1 MYAVGRYFCLN
12 PFTVTG
18 NVAEN
23 RQICLSAGHFAI
35 SASSAEGQ
43 NKRGERKERRV
54 RRKKYDRALS

>member
-35 SASSAEGQ
+35 SASSAEGKK
-43 NKRGERKERRV
+43 KRGKKGRKEGSGGGNMIGR
-54 RRKKYDRALS
+54 

>member
-18 NVAEN
+18 KVAEN

-35 SASSAEGQ
+35 SASSAE
-43 NKRGERKERRV
+43 E
-54 RRKKYDRALS
+54 

>member
-35 SASSAEGQ
+35 SASSAKGKK
-43 NKRGERKERRV
+43 KRGKRKERRV
-54 RRKKYDRALS
+54 ERK